1 METKKLFAAVLATA
15 VCFGSALLPFG
26 KTQHS
31 TAFQTVFA
39 AEKAEEKVNTLIGD
53 VNGDSIIDSSD
64 ASDILIEYSS
74 SLTGQTSTMTAN
86 QKKLADLN
94 FDGVIDSSDASL
106 VLMYYAHVATG
117 GKLSIE
123 DFLYS
128 LSKPPVVT
136 TTTAS
141 TKKTVQTTT
150 TTTTRVTRTT
160 AKISSKTTS
169 SKTTAKTTAKTKP
182 KTTTKTT
189 VKTKPSTTVSTAT
202 VSTKTTASTTKKPVT
217 NASTKPPITTAAT
230 KPPVTTTTTDVV
242 RVTSIGVTRSE
253 LSVNVGEGALS
264 AYVTMFP
271 VDAPNK
277 GEIWTSS
284 DESVATV
291 NSEGWVTG
299 IGEGE
304 CTITVKSAD
313 NPEVSADIKVTV
325 INTRNVKDIRLSR
338 TTMTLQVGYGDLAAR
353 VTMLPETAV
362 NKAEIWTSSQPDIAE
377 VDGEGW
383 VTAKKAGNTVITVQ
397 SVDNPAV
404 FAFVLVTVVD
414 TQTTQPVVTPTET
427 TTTASSTSPV
437 TTTTS
442 AVTEAVKEIQVSD
455 TEINLTV
462 GEQKETVV
470 KVLPENAANK
480 ALNWT
485 SSNNKVASVDQ
496 FGKITAVGAGNCI
509 ITVNSVEN
517 AEIKANILVNVKNA
531 GEVKEIL
538 LSKYE
543 ITVAVGQSDI
553 SWVTMLPSTASN
565 KDEIWT
571 TSDPSIATVDKYG
584 WVKGESVGECTVTVF
599 SADSPSV
606 KAEIAVKVVNGPVE
620 PPTVNF
626 SCIVPGKSTDKA
638 IAFKLPF
645 PENANGR
652 YIVDYIITD
661 KNGKITTIST
671 PTLVVPV
678 VKSAIT
684 MLTAETNE
692 FTAEAYITDLNTS
705 QSAKIGK
712 YSFSLS
718 PRDAKIETEDIYYAF
733 YVLGGIT
740 E

>member
-1 METKKLFAAVLATA
+1 MSAFYFNILLIVNIKGEIMKTKKLFAAVLATA

-31 TAFQTVFA
+31 MAFQTVSA
-39 AEKAEEKVNTLIGD
+39 AEKAPESVNSLIGD
-53 VNGDSIIDSSD
+53 VNGDGIIDSSD
-64 ASDILIEYSS
+64 AVDILIEYSA
-74 SLTGQTSTMTAN
+74 SLTGKTSTMTAG

-94 FDGVIDSSDASL
+94 FDGVINSSDASL

-136 TTTAS
+136 TTSAS
-141 TKKTVQTTT
+141 TKNTAQTTT
-150 TTTTRVTRTT
+150 TTAERITRTT
-160 AKISSKTTS
+160 ARISSKTTS
-169 SKTTAKTTAKTKP
+169 LKTTAKTTVKTKP
-182 KTTTKTT
+182 KTTTKAT
-189 VKTKPSTTVSTAT
+189 VKTKISTTVSTTA
-202 VSTKTTASTTKKPVT
+202 VSTKTSASSSKP
-217 NASTKPPITTAAT
+217 STST
-230 KPPVTTTTTDVV
+230 KPPVTTISTGAV
-242 RVTSIGVTRSE
+242 RVTGIGVTRSE
-253 LSVNVGEGALS
+253 FSVNVGEGALS

-271 VDAPNK
+271 VDAANK
-277 GEIWTSS
+277 DEIWSSS
-284 DESVATV
+284 DESVAIV
-291 NSEGWVTG
+291 DSEGWVSG

-338 TTMTLQVGYGDLAAR
+338 TTMTLQAGYGDLAAR
-353 VTMLPETAV
+353 VTMFPETAV
-362 NKAEIWTSSQPDIAE
+362 NKAEIWTSSQPDVAE

-383 VTAKKAGNTVITVQ
+383 VTAKKPGNTVITVQ

-414 TQTTQPVVTPTET
+414 PQSAQTSTVTTNNTP
-427 TTTASSTSPV
+427 PV
-437 TTTTS
+437 TTTPV
-442 AVTEAVKEIQVSD
+442 VTEAVREIQVNEN
-455 TEINLTV
+455 EIDLTV

-470 KVLPENAANK
+470 KILPENAANK
-480 ALNWT
+480 ELNWT
-485 SSNNKVASVDQ
+485 SSNSDVASVDQ
-496 FGKITAVGAGNCI
+496 FGKITAVGEGSCI
-509 ITVNSVEN
+509 ITVNSAEN

-531 GEVKEIL
+531 GEVTEIL
-538 LSKYE
+538 LSKYD
-543 ITVAVGQSDI
+543 ITISVGQSDI
-553 SWVTMLPSTASN
+553 SRVTMLPSTASN

-571 TSDPSIATVDKYG
+571 TSKPSVATVDKYG
-584 WVKGESVGECTVTVF
+584 WIHGVSEGECTITVF

-620 PPTVNF
+620 PPDVDF
-626 SCIVPGKSTDKA
+626 SCIVPGKSTEKA

-645 PENANGR
+645 PEKANGR

-661 KNGKITTIST
+661 KNGKVSTIST
-671 PTLVVPV
+671 PTLVIPV

-705 QSAKIGK
+705 KSAKIGK
-712 YSFSLS
+712 YSFALS
-718 PRDAKIETEDIYYAF
+718 PRDAKTETEDIYYAF